1 MDSATPTARTRPDR
15 GHTKAPAPGFPH
27 RSRTGGAAETGRGAR
42 HLTPGEREPL
52 SETVTSSDSPATEP
66 PAAGADPAGARGGER
81 PFLYLFFKRIRDL
94 DRRFLLQSDIGDLLA
109 ETAEAEAPPADSP
122 LCALL
127 GKVMSGSFRD
137 PWLVVEIRNSIG
149 RWSFGRFHL
158 DDLSFEE
165 IPVGDF
171 LEFREALV
179 CEPEAHSRWPI
190 EFDASPF
197 QSELLLMKD
206 KRQIGRGV
214 EYLNRILS
222 NRLFSNAGERVRTL
236 LGFLNLHHHRGQQL
250 MLSDRIRDPGAL
262 REVVAKAEDFLSGQP
277 DDTPWAEVRGPLNSL
292 GLEVGWG
299 DKVARIRE
307 TLGLLSEII
316 DAPDPKDVEAFL
328 RRIPMMF
335 SAVVLSPH
343 GYFGQSNVLGLPDTG
358 GQVVYI
364 LDQVRALEREMR
376 ARLAEQGLDIEPR
389 ILVVTRLIPDA
400 GATGCDRAEESIN
413 GTRNARILRVP
424 FTEENGEI
432 VPQWISRFQVWPYL
446 ERFALDVQKTILAE
460 LGGRPDLILGNY
472 SDGNLV
478 ATLLAERLEVIQ
490 CNIAHA
496 LEKTKYLFSDLYWR
510 DNEEDYHFSA
520 HFTADLLSMNAADF
534 IITSTYQE
542 IAGNSSSVGQ
552 YESYSAFTMP
562 GLYRVP
568 KGIDVFDP
576 KFNIVSPGAD
586 ENVYFPHTETEHRL
600 PGLSEDIETL
610 LHGDFPGAV
619 SGFDDPDKPLVFLM
633 SRLDKVK
640 NVTGFVEWYAG
651 SPRLRE
657 RANVFV
663 IAGNTRFEDS
673 DDNEEKEQIRRF
685 YDLIETGG
693 LRGRIRWVP
702 KQSDKVFNGE
712 LYRTIADRRGIFVQP
727 ALFEAFGLTV
737 IEAMTSGLPTFATVF
752 GGPLEIIEE
761 GRSGFHIDPNH
772 GEAAAEK
779 IADFFERCE
788 ADPTHWD
795 TISQGGIR
803 RVEERYT
810 WRLYA
815 SRLVTL
821 TKIYGFWKFCT
832 DLDRSG
838 PRAYN
843 RLFYRSVYRSIVDRI
858 AAVGTGN

>member
-1 MDSATPTARTRPDR
+1 M
-15 GHTKAPAPGFPH
+15 
-27 RSRTGGAAETGRGAR
+27 
-42 HLTPGEREPL
+42 
-52 SETVTSSDSPATEP
+52 
-66 PAAGADPAGARGGER
+66 
-81 PFLYLFFKRIRDL
+81 
-94 DRRFLLQSDIGDLLA
+94 DRRFLLQSDIADLLA
-109 ETAEAEAPPADSP
+109 ETGEAEPPPVDSS

-127 GKVMSGSFRD
+127 RNSMSGSFRD

-179 CEPEAHSRWPI
+179 CESEAHSRWAV

-197 QSELLLMKD
+197 QSDLLLMKD

-222 NRLFSNAGERVRTL
+222 NRLFSNTEERVRTL
-236 LGFLNLHHHRGQQL
+236 LEFLNLHHHRGQQL
-250 MLSDRIRDPGAL
+250 MLSDRIREPREL
-262 REVVAKAEDFLSGQP
+262 REVLAKAEDFLADQP
-277 DDTPWAEVRGPLNSL
+277 EDTPWDEVRGPLNSL

-328 RRIPMMF
+328 ARIPMMF
-335 SAVVLSPH
+335 SAVILSPH

-376 ARLAEQGLDIEPR
+376 DRLAEQGLDTEPQ
-389 ILVVTRLIPDA
+389 ILVVTRLIPEADE
-400 GATGCDRAEESIN
+400 TGCDLAEESIN

-432 VPQWISRFQVWPYL
+432 VPQWISRFRVWPYL

-460 LGGRPDLILGNY
+460 LGDRPDLILGNY

-586 ENVYFPHTETEHRL
+586 ENVYFPHTETAHRL
-600 PGLSEDIETL
+600 PGLSDDIETL

-619 SGFDDPDKPLVFLM
+619 SGFDDPDKPMIFLM

-640 NVTGFVEWYAG
+640 NVTGFIEWYAG
-651 SPRLRE
+651 NPRLRE

-685 YDLIETGG
+685 YDLIETHG
-693 LRGRIRWVP
+693 LRGQVRWVP

-761 GRSGFHIDPNH
+761 GRSGFHLDPNH

-779 IADFFERCE
+779 IADFFEKCE
-788 ADPTHWD
+788 ADPAHWEA
-795 TISQGGIR
+795 ISQGGIR

-843 RLFYRSVYRSIVDRI
+843 RLFYRSVYRSIVDRMG
-858 AAVGTGN
+858 AAETGS